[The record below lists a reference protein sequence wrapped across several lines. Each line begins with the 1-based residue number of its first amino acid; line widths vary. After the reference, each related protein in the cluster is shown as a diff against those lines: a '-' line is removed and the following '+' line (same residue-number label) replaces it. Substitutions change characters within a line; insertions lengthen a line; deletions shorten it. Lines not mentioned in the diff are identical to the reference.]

1 MKKIIKYILLDILKN
16 KIIIGY
22 TGLLMVVSMSLF
34 LLEDN
39 SAKAM
44 LGLLNISLMIV
55 PLVSIIFCTIY
66 LYNSSEFIELLV
78 AQPIRRTKLLTGIY
92 LGLVASLLLATG
104 IGIGIPV
111 LLYSP
116 DASGL
121 TLVLTASALSIVFAS
136 LALVGS
142 VITRDKAKGI
152 GLALLLWFYFSF
164 IYDGLVLMMLFQFAD
179 YPMEKP
185 MLAMSM
191 LNPIDLGRILLLL
204 QLDISAM
211 MGFTGALFRDFFG
224 SSQGII
230 SAAVVMVF
238 WMAIPALF
246 AIRKFNNKDL

>member
-22 TGLLMVVSMSLF
+22 TLLLLVIAMSLF
-34 LLEDN
+34 MLEDN
-39 SAKAM
+39 SAKSM

-92 LGLVASLLLATG
+92 LGLVTSLLLATL

-111 LLYSP
+111 LLYSAN
-116 DASGL
+116 ASGL
-121 TLVLTASALSIVFAS
+121 TLILTAAALSVVFAS
-136 LALVGS
+136 LALVGA
-142 VITRDKAKGI
+142 VLTRDKAKGI

-164 IYDGLVLMMLFQFAD
+164 IYDGLVLMTLFQFAD

-185 MLAMSM
+185 MLVMSM
-191 LNPIDLGRILLLL
+191 LNPIDLGRIMLLL

-211 MGFTGALFRDFFG
+211 MGFTGALFREFFG
-224 SSQGII
+224 SGQGII
-230 SAAVVMVF
+230 SAAAAMVL
-238 WMAIPALF
+238 WMIIPGFF
-246 AIRKFNNKDL
+246 AIRKFKNKDL

>member
-22 TGLLMVVSMSLF
+22 TFLLLVIAMSLF
-34 LLEDN
+34 MLEDN
-39 SAKAM
+39 SAKSM

-92 LGLVASLLLATG
+92 LGLVTSLLLATL

-111 LLYSP
+111 LLYSAN
-116 DASGL
+116 ASGL
-121 TLVLTASALSIVFAS
+121 TLILTAAALSVVFAS
-136 LALVGS
+136 LALVGA
-142 VITRDKAKGI
+142 VLTRDKAKGI

-164 IYDGLVLMMLFQFAD
+164 IYDGLVLMTLFQFAD

-185 MLAMSM
+185 MLVMSM
-191 LNPIDLGRILLLL
+191 LNPIDLGRIMLLL

-211 MGFTGALFRDFFG
+211 MGFTGALFREFFG
-224 SSQGII
+224 SNQGII
-230 SAAVVMVF
+230 SAAAAMVL
-238 WMAIPALF
+238 WMIVPGFF
-246 AIRKFNNKDL
+246 AIRKFKNKDL

>member
-22 TGLLMVVSMSLF
+22 TFLLLVIAMSLF
-34 LLEDN
+34 MLEDN
-39 SAKAM
+39 SAKSM

-92 LGLVASLLLATG
+92 LGLVTSLLLATL

-111 LLYSP
+111 LLYSAN
-116 DASGL
+116 ASGL
-121 TLVLTASALSIVFAS
+121 TLILTAAALSVVFAS
-136 LALVGS
+136 LALVGA
-142 VITRDKAKGI
+142 VLTRDKAKGI

-164 IYDGLVLMMLFQFAD
+164 IYDGLVLMTLFQFAD

-185 MLAMSM
+185 MLVMSM
-191 LNPIDLGRILLLL
+191 LNPIDLGRVMLLL

-211 MGFTGALFRDFFG
+211 MGFTGALFREFFG

-230 SAAVVMVF
+230 SAAAAMVL
-238 WMAIPALF
+238 WMIVPGFF
-246 AIRKFNNKDL
+246 AIRKFKNKDL